1 MKFPESH
8 SLFGSMVWILLI
20 GLVVAQSLSM
30 AIHRHER
37 SQMVARSTSMQ
48 SAQRILD
55 IVISLDTVDSALR
68 QTLIDVF
75 RKPGWLISL
84 NKKPIGSVQADWL
97 DDTGNPFFHT
107 DLNKLLGKHYP
118 TRIMINKPTSQ
129 MILVQVGLHDDAWV
143 EIQFRLPDETAAWP
157 SRMLLQLLILVISVL
172 GLSLFAVRRVTR
184 PLLQLANAAERLGK
198 DIHHAPL
205 DERGPIEVR
214 RAAHAFNTMQARL
227 VRYIQEHTR
236 FLAAISHD
244 LKTPITRLR
253 LRAELMDECNLR
265 EKFLRDLDDM
275 DSMVNVTLD
284 YMRGIDQQENM
295 QPIDMMALLES
306 LQSDAQEMKRKVIIK
321 GTANGPYLG
330 KPQALKRCLGNLIDN
345 ALKYGKNATIQ
356 VKEDSEQLI
365 ISIEDQGP
373 GIPEEKLE
381 LVFEPFYR
389 LESSRSRDSGGT
401 GLGLSIARNIAQSQG
416 GKLFAK
422 NVLGG
427 GLEIVL
433 ILPRS
438 IDFTKTRAEAGLSGK
453 IKQP

>member
-1 MKFPESH
+1 
-8 SLFGSMVWILLI
+8 
-20 GLVVAQSLSM
+20 
-30 AIHRHER
+30 
-37 SQMVARSTSMQ
+37 
-48 SAQRILD
+48 
-55 IVISLDTVDSALR
+55 
-68 QTLIDVF
+68 
-75 RKPGWLISL
+75 
-84 NKKPIGSVQADWL
+84 
-97 DDTGNPFFHT
+97 
-107 DLNKLLGKHYP
+107 
-118 TRIMINKPTSQ
+118 
-129 MILVQVGLHDDAWV
+129 
-143 EIQFRLPDETAAWP
+143 
-157 SRMLLQLLILVISVL
+157 
-172 GLSLFAVRRVTR
+172 
-184 PLLQLANAAERLGK
+184 LLQLANAAERLGK

-253 LRAELMDECNLR
+253 LRAELMDDHNLH

-275 DSMVNVTLD
+275 ESMVNATLN

-306 LQSDAQEMKRKVIIK
+306 LQSDAQEMKHKVIIK

-345 ALKYGKNATIQ
+345 ALKYGKSATIRI
-356 VKEDSEQLI
+356 EENSDQLI
-365 ISIEDQGP
+365 ILIEDQGP
-373 GIPEEKLE
+373 GIPEDKLE

-389 LESSRSRDSGGT
+389 LEESRNRDSGGT

-416 GKLFAK
+416 GRLFAK

-438 IDFTKTRAEAGLSGK
+438 MDFAETKAEAGFSGK
-453 IKQP
+453 IKPPG